1 MRSESMSPTIFRHG
15 GYRFFFF
22 SREELRMHVHVI
34 CADGE
39 AKFWLETE
47 IELARNFRLSDAQLR
62 EIEKLIEGHSDEFK
76 ADWKKHFPG

>member
-1 MRSESMSPTIFRHG
+1 MSPTIFRYG

-39 AKFWLETE
+39 AKFWLDPVV
-47 IELARNFRLSDAQLR
+47 ELARNFRLSEAQLR
-62 EIEKLIEGHSDEFK
+62 EVKTLIEEHADEFK
-76 ADWKKHFPG
+76 AAWKKHFPG